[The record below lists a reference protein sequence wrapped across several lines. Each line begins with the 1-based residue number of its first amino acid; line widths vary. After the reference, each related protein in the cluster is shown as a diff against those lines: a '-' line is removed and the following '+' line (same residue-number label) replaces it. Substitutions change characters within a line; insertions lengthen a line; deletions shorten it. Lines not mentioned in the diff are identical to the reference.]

1 MNRSSNFTFRV
12 LAGITA
18 TVFLPFW
25 VSAQNPPTTSG
36 QTITT
41 KTITTAVPFL
51 MIAPDS
57 RSGAMGEAGVACVN
71 DANAMHWNPSALAFF
86 QGKGGM
92 SLTYS
97 PWLRALKIPDVNLAY
112 MSGYYNLGEKRGAIG
127 ASLRYFSLGKIDYR
141 DIDGLSAGYGNPN
154 EFALDVAY
162 ARKITDVFSAAVSL
176 RYIYSSLAPS
186 QTDVNLG
193 LKPANGVAGDISF
206 LYNKD
211 FTVTRA
217 GSGLPIHLKAGLNI
231 SNIGSKVTYTQA
243 TGVRNFIPTNLRL
256 GYALSTQL
264 DEYNTLT
271 FTQDINKLMV
281 PSNGGA
287 DSASLLSGMFGS
299 FTDRTFKEEITEI
312 NLATGAEYWYRNLF
326 AIRGGFFY
334 ENKDKGNRTFITLG
348 AGIKYSV
355 FGINFSYLAP
365 LAQNHPLQNTLRFS
379 LTLDLQSAGNQ

>member
-1 MNRSSNFTFRV
+1 MNCTSNFTFRI
-12 LAGITA
+12 LASITGIA
-18 TVFLPFW
+18 LPFM
-25 VSAQNPPTTSG
+25 VNAQTPNPAG
-36 QTITT
+36 QQITT

-51 MIAPDS
+51 LIAPDS

-71 DANAMHWNPSALAFF
+71 DANAMHWNPSAMAFYE
-86 QGKGGM
+86 GKGGM

-141 DIDGLSAGYGNPN
+141 DIDGISAGYGNPN

-162 ARKITDVFSAAVSL
+162 ARKVTDVLSAAVSL

-186 QTDVNLG
+186 SNAQFE

-211 FTVTRA
+211 FSVTRA
-217 GSGLPIHLKAGLNI
+217 GSALPIHLKAGLNI
-231 SNIGSKVTYTQA
+231 SNIGAKVTYTQTA
-243 TGVRNFIPTNLRL
+243 GVRNFIPTNLRA

-287 DSASLLSGMFGS
+287 DSSSLLSGMFGS
-299 FTDRTFKEEITEI
+299 FTDRSFKEELTEI
-312 NLATGAEYWYRNLF
+312 NLATGVEYWYRSLF

-334 ENKDKGNRTFITLG
+334 EDKDKGNRTFITLG
-348 AGIKYSV
+348 AGVKYSV

-379 LTLDLQSAGNQ
+379 LTLDLQSAGNE

>member
-1 MNRSSNFTFRV
+1 MNRSSNFTFRI
-12 LAGITA
+12 LASITA
-18 TVFLPFW
+18 MALPFFANAQG
-25 VSAQNPPTTSG
+25 VSGGSQV
-36 QTITT
+36 TT

-51 MIAPDS
+51 LIAPDS
-57 RSGAMGEAGVACVN
+57 RSGAMGEAGVAAVN
-71 DANAMHWNPSALAFF
+71 DANAMHWNPSALAFY
-86 QGKGGM
+86 QQKGGM

-112 MSGYYNLGEKRGAIG
+112 MSGYYNLGEKGGAIG

-141 DIDGLSAGYGNPN
+141 DIDGLKAGEGNPN

-162 ARKITDVFSAAVSL
+162 ARKVTDVLSAAVSL
-176 RYIYSSLAPS
+176 RYIYSTLAPS
-186 QTDVNLG
+186 QTDQSLG

-217 GSGLPIHLKAGLNI
+217 GAGLPIHLKAGLNI
-231 SNIGSKVTYTQA
+231 SNIGSKVTYTQS
-243 TGVRNFIPTNLRL
+243 TGVRNFIPTNLRA

-264 DEYNTLT
+264 DEYNTLA
-271 FTQDINKLMV
+271 FTQDFNKLMV

-287 DSASLLSGMFGS
+287 DSSSLLSGMFSS
-299 FTDRTFKEEITEI
+299 FGDRSFKEEMTEI
-312 NLATGAEYWYRNLF
+312 NVASGVEYWYRNLF

-348 AGIKYSV
+348 AGVKYSV

-379 LTLDLQSAGNQ
+379 LTLDLQSAGNE

>member
-1 MNRSSNFTFRV
+1 MNRSSNFTFRI
-12 LAGITA
+12 LASISLIA
-18 TVFLPFW
+18 LPFW
-25 VSAQNPPTTSG
+25 VSAQGTTTGG
-36 QTITT
+36 QQITT
-41 KTITTAVPFL
+41 RTITTAVPFL
-51 MIAPDS
+51 LIAPDS
-57 RSGAMGEAGVACVN
+57 RSGAMGEAGVAAVN
-71 DANAMHWNPSALAFF
+71 DANAMHWNPSALAFY

-112 MSGYYNLGEKRGAIG
+112 MSGYYNLGEKAGAIG

-141 DIDGLSAGYGNPN
+141 DIDGISAGYGNPN

-162 ARKITDVFSAAVSL
+162 ARKVTDVLSASVAL

-186 QTDVNLG
+186 SNAQFDLR
-193 LKPANGVAGDISF
+193 PANGVAGDISF

-231 SNIGSKVTYTQA
+231 SNIGAKVTYTQTA
-243 TGVRNFIPTNLRL
+243 GVRNFIPTNLRL

-264 DEYNTLT
+264 DEYNTLAL
-271 FTQDINKLMV
+271 TQDINKLMV
-281 PSNGGA
+281 PSAGGA

-299 FTDRTFKEEITEI
+299 FGDAKGGFKEEMEEI
-312 NLATGAEYWYRNLF
+312 NIATGVEYWYRNLF

-334 ENKDKGNRTFITLG
+334 EDAQKGNRTFITLG